1 MSGKPIQNE
10 LAAAATLFNELFS
23 DGATLPISFIYG
35 GIQSSDLL
43 PQWKMDASSSQ
54 LKFTDPDTGLQLR
67 VEATLYEDYPVVE
80 WVAYFKNT
88 GDKDTP
94 IISNI
99 QALDWK
105 CPTVKEEPCTVHYA
119 KGSLCRTDD
128 FQPQLGELPLGG
140 NVTFETLLGR
150 SSNGVL
156 PYFNLHTGKNGV
168 IGAIGWTGG
177 WKATF
182 ARDIEGVVNLTAGL
196 VKTNLTLHPG
206 EEIRTPRIVLLL
218 WEGESIHG
226 HNMLRSFTLA
236 HHSPMRN
243 GKLAR
248 VPICDAVWGE
258 NTTEKQLAKI
268 EWWKTK
274 DFKLDCFWIDAGW
287 YGNGKF
293 LPDSTVFN
301 SEWPIHVGNWWPNK
315 ACYPNGLKPIGDA
328 VKEADMDFLL
338 WFEPERC
345 FRGTYFCAE
354 HPEWLYGDKEEE
366 WAGGSRLLN
375 LGNPEAREYVTDLIS
390 NIITEAGL
398 TWYRQDFNIDP
409 GKFWED
415 ADAPDRVGMSEIRHI
430 EGLYKMWDDLRDRH
444 PGLMIDNCSSGGR
457 RIDLEMNTRSIPLW
471 RSDYQCFPEYD
482 AIGMQGQTHGLGMW
496 VPLSSG
502 NCDRPDDY
510 CFRSALGQGIVLTPT
525 IGSPDPVPD
534 TFPLDWMK
542 KMFDQFETVRDCCTG
557 DFYPL
562 LSFSLEKDAWAAWQF
577 DRPDERDG
585 VIAAFRRQESPFPKM
600 ETKLKGLLPESV
612 YELKDLDTGIVT
624 TYTGSEL
631 MTNGFELT
639 ISNQP
644 GSVLIS
650 YKRK

>member
-1 MSGKPIQNE
+1 
-10 LAAAATLFNELFS
+10 
-23 DGATLPISFIYG
+23 
-35 GIQSSDLL
+35 
-43 PQWKMDASSSQ
+43 
-54 LKFTDPDTGLQLR
+54 
-67 VEATLYEDYPVVE
+67 
-80 WVAYFKNT
+80 
-88 GDKDTP
+88 
-94 IISNI
+94 
-99 QALDWK
+99 
-105 CPTVKEEPCTVHYA
+105 
-119 KGSLCRTDD
+119 
-128 FQPQLGELPLGG
+128 
-140 NVTFETLLGR
+140 
-150 SSNGVL
+150 
-156 PYFNLHTGKNGV
+156 
-168 IGAIGWTGG
+168 
-177 WKATF
+177 
-182 ARDIEGVVNLTAGL
+182 
-196 VKTNLTLHPG
+196 
-206 EEIRTPRIVLLL
+206 
-218 WEGESIHG
+218 
-226 HNMLRSFTLA
+226 
-236 HHSPMRN
+236 
-243 GKLAR
+243 
-248 VPICDAVWGE
+248 
-258 NTTEKQLAKI
+258 
-268 EWWKTK
+268 
-274 DFKLDCFWIDAGW
+274 
-287 YGNGKF
+287 
-293 LPDSTVFN
+293 VFN
-301 SEWPIHVGNWWPNK
+301 SEWPIHVGNWWPNR
-315 ACYPNGLKPIGDA
+315 ACYPNGLKPVGDA
-328 VKEADMDFLL
+328 VKEANMDFLL

-345 FRGTYFCAE
+345 FKGTYFCTE

-375 LGNPEAREYVTDLIS
+375 LGNPEARQYVTDLIS

-457 RIDLEMNTRSIPLW
+457 RIDLEMNSRSIPLW

-534 TFPLDWMK
+534 TFPLDWME

-562 LSFSLEKDAWAAWQF
+562 LSFTLEKDAWAAWQF
-577 DRPDERDG
+577 DRPDEGDG

-600 ETKLKGLLPESV
+600 ETKLKGLLPEST

-631 MTNGFELT
+631 MTTGFEIT
-639 ISNQP
+639 ISKQP